1 VGLGAGLVD
10 GVACGEGGGLGLGFF
25 GEGGRGGKGIGK
37 AERGKQKAEKGEQKE
52 GPRDALQTRSG
63 EKQKAEKERDKG
75 RPGGDVSQGTSLRTP
90 KAGGVK
96 KAPHLGYQV
105 RVSETKAL

>member
-1 VGLGAGLVD
+1 VHVLDAGVAFDAADAFGVGLGAGLVD

-37 AERGKQKAEKGEQKE
+37 AERGKQKAEK
-52 GPRDALQTRSG
+52 
-63 EKQKAEKERDKG
+63 ERDKG
-75 RPGGDVSQGTSLRTP
+75 RPGGDVSQGTSLRAP